1 MLRDSALRAAG
12 LLHDVIGG
20 PPVRPHQ
27 PDGVWEEL
35 FMGRFKYESSEG
47 PAQYRR
53 TLYAFWRRS
62 IAPTFLFD
70 TAQRRTCEVR
80 LPRTNTPLQALTLM
94 NDATFLEASQAL
106 AVAALAEKGDA
117 ARIQSLYR
125 RVLSREA
132 DDRESAL
139 VGSTVMKARETY
151 RADPEAAQKFLR
163 VGQRKLPPGTDP
175 AELAAWT
182 LAASMLLNLDEA
194 ITHE

>member
-1 MLRDSALRAAG
+1 MDVAGTLSEKCYLAGMRYGKVDFEVAGDWATRSAADDGPIYMVNFMKYRAVA
-12 LLHDVIGG
+12 DY
-20 PPVRPHQ
+20 
-27 PDGVWEEL
+27 DGVK
-35 FMGRFKYESSEG
+35 GASG
-47 PAQYRR
+47 
-53 TLYAFWRRS
+53 
-62 IAPTFLFD
+62 D
-70 TAQRRTCEVR
+70 
-80 LPRTNTPLQALTLM
+80 
-94 NDATFLEASQAL
+94 EA
-106 AVAALAEKGDA
+106 
-117 ARIQSLYR
+117 
-125 RVLSREA
+125 RVTGREA